1 MSHQDIRAR
10 MRSATLSNDPQQPH
24 TSQSSERIFAM
35 PSISSPAPSVAN
47 TGAWL
52 SFVYLQ
58 FGVAAGMTALGIFF
72 MPVDLIVKGYLMMS
86 SLFLI
91 GSTFTLAKTVR
102 DEHEARR
109 LSSRIEDARAER
121 LLMEVGRS

>member
-1 MSHQDIRAR
+1 MAHDEIRAR
-10 MRSATLSNDPQQPH
+10 LRSVAPGADTQQAANLH
-24 TSQSSERIFAM
+24 SERIVSMASLM
-35 PSISSPAPSVAN
+35 SPSPSVAN
-47 TGAWL
+47 TGAWV

-72 MPVDLIVKGYLMMS
+72 MPVDLVVKGYLMMS
-86 SLFLI
+86 SLFLV

-102 DEHEARR
+102 DEHEAKR
-109 LSSRIEDARAER
+109 LTSRLEDARAER